1 LNLNF
6 LQAQWSLFPSG
17 YRSELLAALEITL
30 PTLNNRELSNILWAL
45 GKLNVDYNLDLSVGF
60 RDALMSCLIA
70 AADNLK
76 LFDLE
81 SIFVG
86 LGLMQVR
93 NSLLYTTLYFSFTF
107 IEP

>member
-1 LNLNF
+1 M
-6 LQAQWSLFPSG
+6 QAQWNLFPSG

-60 RDALMSCLIA
+60 RDALMSSLIA

-93 NSLLYTTLYFSFTF
+93 NLVLNTMYYFTFTF